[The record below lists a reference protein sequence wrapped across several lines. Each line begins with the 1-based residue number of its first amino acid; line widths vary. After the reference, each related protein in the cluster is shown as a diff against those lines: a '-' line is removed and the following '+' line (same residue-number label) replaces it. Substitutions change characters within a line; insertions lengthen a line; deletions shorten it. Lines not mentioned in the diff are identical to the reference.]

1 MPMKNKSLRSIPS
14 VDKLL
19 HVTEVQVLQR
29 SFGHPLVT
37 EAVRNVLNKERENL
51 LQSDGYQVSA
61 SSELIIQI
69 EKWLQ
74 KETSL
79 MLQPV
84 INATGV
90 ILHTNLGRAPLSN
103 EAQQAIVAI
112 SKDYNTLEYDLDLGQ
127 RGARGSDVDSLICRT
142 TGSEAA
148 LVVNNNAAAVVL
160 VLKALAERRGVVIS
174 RGQLVEI
181 GGGFRIPDVIKQSG
195 ANLVEV
201 GTTNRTHPNDY
212 HEAIREQSNNT
223 ALILRAHHSNYN
235 IVGFTTEPNL
245 QELVSIGVEHNIP
258 VLDDLGSGTLL
269 DTSSFGLT
277 HEPTVQDSLNAG
289 ASLVCFSAD
298 KLLGGPQAGIII
310 GERHLIKKLRTHPL
324 ARAMRTDKLCIAALS
339 ATLLHYIKDEA
350 LEKIPVWQMISVDI
364 NEIKIRAQ
372 RIVDQVGG
380 TLVSGLSTIG
390 GGSLPGE
397 TLPTILV
404 GLQVES
410 SEQLAQDLRKNKI
423 IARIQ
428 DNQVMLDLRTVLP
441 HHDDKLMSTLNN
453 LLSISA

>member
-1 MPMKNKSLRSIPS
+1 MPMKNEYLRSLPS

-19 HVTEVQVLQR
+19 NVKNIQNLEG
-29 SFGHPLVT
+29 SFGRPLLT
-37 EAVRNVLNKERENL
+37 EAVRNVLNIERENL
-51 LQSDGYQVSA
+51 LQRNIAGA
-61 SSELIIQI
+61 STYSELTIKI

-74 KETSL
+74 TETSL
-79 MLQPV
+79 TLQPV

-103 EAQQAIVAI
+103 EAREAIFTI
-112 SKDYNTLEYDLDLGQ
+112 SKDYNTLEYDLDLGK
-127 RGARGSDVDSLICRT
+127 RGPRGTDVDNLICRT

-148 LVVNNNAAAVVL
+148 LVVNNNAAAVL
-160 VLKALAERRGVVIS
+160 LILKALAERRSVVIS
-174 RGQLVEI
+174 RGQLIEI
-181 GGGFRIPDVIKQSG
+181 GGGFRIPDVIKQSEV
-195 ANLVEV
+195 NLVEV
-201 GTTNRTHPNDY
+201 GTTNRTHPHDY
-212 HEAIREQSNNT
+212 HQAIREQHNNV
-223 ALILRAHHSNYN
+223 ALIMRAHHSNYN
-235 IVGFTTEPNL
+235 IVGFVTEPNL
-245 QELVSIGVEHNIP
+245 QELVTIGLEHNIP

-269 DTSSFGLT
+269 DTSTFGLT

-310 GERHLIKKLRTHPL
+310 GNKHLINKLRNHPL
-324 ARAMRTDKLCIAALS
+324 ARAMRADKLCIAALS

-350 LEKIPVWQMISVDI
+350 IEKIPVWQMIAMDI
-364 NEIKIRAQ
+364 STIKTRAQ
-372 RIVDQVGG
+372 RVVDQVGG
-380 TLVSGLSTIG
+380 KLVSGLSTIG

-404 GLQVES
+404 SLRVES
-410 SEQLAQDLRKNKI
+410 SERLTQDMRNHKI
-423 IARIQ
+423 IGRIQ

-441 HHDDKLMSTLNN
+441 HHDDKLISILND

>member
-1 MPMKNKSLRSIPS
+1 MKNEYLRSLPS

-19 HVTEVQVLQR
+19 NVKNIQNLEG
-29 SFGHPLVT
+29 SFGRPLLT
-37 EAVRNVLNKERENL
+37 EAVRNVLNIERENL
-51 LQSDGYQVSA
+51 LQRNIAGA
-61 SSELIIQI
+61 STYSELTIKI

-74 KETSL
+74 TETSL
-79 MLQPV
+79 TLQPV

-103 EAQQAIVAI
+103 EAREAIFTI
-112 SKDYNTLEYDLDLGQ
+112 SKDYNTLEYDLDLGK
-127 RGARGSDVDSLICRT
+127 RGPRGTDVDNLICRT

-148 LVVNNNAAAVVL
+148 LVVNNNAAAVL
-160 VLKALAERRGVVIS
+160 LILKALAERRSVVIS
-174 RGQLVEI
+174 RGQLIEI
-181 GGGFRIPDVIKQSG
+181 GGGFRIPDVIKQSEV
-195 ANLVEV
+195 NLVEV
-201 GTTNRTHPNDY
+201 GTTNRTHPHDY
-212 HEAIREQSNNT
+212 HQAIREQHNNV
-223 ALILRAHHSNYN
+223 ALIMRAHHSNYN
-235 IVGFTTEPNL
+235 IVGFVTEPNL
-245 QELVSIGVEHNIP
+245 QELVTIGLEHNIP

-269 DTSSFGLT
+269 DTSTFGLT

-310 GERHLIKKLRTHPL
+310 GNKHLINKLRNHPL
-324 ARAMRTDKLCIAALS
+324 ARAMRADKLCIAALS

-350 LEKIPVWQMISVDI
+350 IEKIPVWQMIAMDI
-364 NEIKIRAQ
+364 STIKTRAQ
-372 RIVDQVGG
+372 RVVDQIGG

-404 GLQVES
+404 SLRVES
-410 SEQLAQDLRKNKI
+410 SERLTQDMRNHKI
-423 IARIQ
+423 IGRIQ

-441 HHDDKLMSTLNN
+441 HHDDKLISILND

>member
-1 MPMKNKSLRSIPS
+1 MKNEHLRSLPS

-19 HVTEVQVLQR
+19 NVKDIQVLEV
-29 SFGHPLVT
+29 SFGRPLMI
-37 EAVRNVLNKERENL
+37 EAVRNVIKSERDNL
-51 LQSDGYQVSA
+51 LQNASA
-61 SSELIIQI
+61 RVASYNELTIKI
-69 EKWLQ
+69 EKWLL

-90 ILHTNLGRAPLSN
+90 ILHTNLGRAPLSK
-103 EAQQAIVAI
+103 EAQQEVSMI
-112 SKDYNTLEYDLDLGQ
+112 SKDYNTLEYDLDLGK
-127 RGARGSDVDSLICRT
+127 RGARGTDVDSLICRT

-148 LVVNNNAAAVVL
+148 LVVNNNAAAIML
-160 VLKALAERRGVVIS
+160 VLKALADKRGVVIS

-181 GGGFRIPDVIKQSG
+181 GGGFRIPDVIKQSEV
-195 ANLVEV
+195 NLVEV
-201 GTTNRTHPNDY
+201 GTTNRTHPHDY
-212 HEAIREQSNNT
+212 HQAIREQHNNV
-223 ALILRAHHSNYN
+223 ALIMRAHHSNYN
-235 IVGFTTEPNL
+235 IVGFTAEPNL
-245 QELVSIGVEHNIP
+245 QELVTIGSEHNIP

-269 DTSSFGLT
+269 DTSTFGLT

-310 GERHLIKKLRTHPL
+310 GNKHLVNKLRNHPL
-324 ARAMRTDKLCIAALS
+324 ARAIRADKLCIAALS

-350 LEKIPVWQMISVDI
+350 LEKIPVWQMIAMDI
-364 NEIKIRAQ
+364 STIKTRAQ
-372 RIVDQVGG
+372 RVVDQIGG

-410 SEQLAQDLRKNKI
+410 SVRLAQDMRNNKI

-441 HHDDKLMSTLNN
+441 HHDDKLISILND
-453 LLSISA
+453 LLSVST

>member
-1 MPMKNKSLRSIPS
+1 
-14 VDKLL
+14 
-19 HVTEVQVLQR
+19 
-29 SFGHPLVT
+29 
-37 EAVRNVLNKERENL
+37 
-51 LQSDGYQVSA
+51 
-61 SSELIIQI
+61 
-69 EKWLQ
+69 
-74 KETSL
+74 

-90 ILHTNLGRAPLSN
+90 ILHTNLGRAPLSK
-103 EAQQAIVAI
+103 EAQQEVSMI
-112 SKDYNTLEYDLDLGQ
+112 SKDYNTLEYDLDLGK
-127 RGARGSDVDSLICRT
+127 RGARGTDVDSLICRT

-148 LVVNNNAAAVVL
+148 LVVNNNAAAIML
-160 VLKALAERRGVVIS
+160 VLKALAEKRGVVIS

-181 GGGFRIPDVIKQSG
+181 GGGFRIPDVIKQSEV
-195 ANLVEV
+195 NLVEV
-201 GTTNRTHPNDY
+201 GTTNRTHPHDY
-212 HEAIREQSNNT
+212 HQAIREQHNNV
-223 ALILRAHHSNYN
+223 ALIMRAHHSNYN
-235 IVGFTTEPNL
+235 IVGFTAEPNL
-245 QELVSIGVEHNIP
+245 QELVTIGSEHNIP

-269 DTSSFGLT
+269 DTSTFGLT

-310 GERHLIKKLRTHPL
+310 GNKHLVNKLRNHPL
-324 ARAMRTDKLCIAALS
+324 ARAIRADKLCIAALS

-350 LEKIPVWQMISVDI
+350 LEKIPVWQMIAMDI
-364 NEIKIRAQ
+364 STIKTRAQ
-372 RIVDQVGG
+372 RIVDQIGG

-410 SEQLAQDLRKNKI
+410 SVRLAQDMRNHKI

-441 HHDDKLMSTLNN
+441 HHDDELISILNN
-453 LLSISA
+453 LLSVST

>member
-1 MPMKNKSLRSIPS
+1 MKNEHLRSLPS

-19 HVTEVQVLQR
+19 NVKDIQVLEG
-29 SFGHPLVT
+29 SFGRPLMI
-37 EAVRNVLNKERENL
+37 EAVRNIIKSERDNL
-51 LQSDGYQVSA
+51 LQNDNARVA
-61 SSELIIQI
+61 SYNELTIKI
-69 EKWLQ
+69 EKWLL

-90 ILHTNLGRAPLSN
+90 ILHTNLGRAPLSK
-103 EAQQAIVAI
+103 EAQQEVSMI
-112 SKDYNTLEYDLDLGQ
+112 SKDYNTLEYDLDLGK
-127 RGARGSDVDSLICRT
+127 RGARGTDVDSLICRT

-148 LVVNNNAAAVVL
+148 LVVNNNAAAIML
-160 VLKALAERRGVVIS
+160 VLKALAEKRGVVIS

-181 GGGFRIPDVIKQSG
+181 GGGFRIPDVIKQSEV
-195 ANLVEV
+195 NLVEV
-201 GTTNRTHPNDY
+201 GTTNRTHPHDY
-212 HEAIREQSNNT
+212 HQAIREQHNNV
-223 ALILRAHHSNYN
+223 ALIMRAHHSNYN
-235 IVGFTTEPNL
+235 IVGFTAEPNL
-245 QELVSIGVEHNIP
+245 QELVTIGSEHNIP

-269 DTSSFGLT
+269 DTSTFGLT

-310 GERHLIKKLRTHPL
+310 GNKHLVNKLRNHPL
-324 ARAMRTDKLCIAALS
+324 ARAIRADKLCIAALS

-350 LEKIPVWQMISVDI
+350 IEKIPVWQMIAMDI
-364 NEIKIRAQ
+364 STIKTRAQ
-372 RIVDQVGG
+372 RVVDQIGG

-410 SEQLAQDLRKNKI
+410 SVRLAQDMRNHKI

-441 HHDDKLMSTLNN
+441 HHDDELISILNN
-453 LLSISA
+453 LLSVST

>member
-1 MPMKNKSLRSIPS
+1 MKNEHLRSVPS

-19 HVTEVQVLQR
+19 NVKGVQILEG
-29 SFGHPLVT
+29 SFGRPLVT
-37 EAVRNVLNKERENL
+37 EAVRNVLNIERANL
-51 LQSDGYQVSA
+51 LQSNSA
-61 SSELIIQI
+61 QGSTCNELTIKI
-69 EKWLQ
+69 EEWLQ
-74 KETSL
+74 TETSL
-79 MLQPV
+79 TLQPV

-90 ILHTNLGRAPLSN
+90 ILHTNLGRAPLSK
-103 EAQQAIVAI
+103 EAQEAILTI

-127 RGARGSDVDSLICRT
+127 RGPRGIDVDNLISRT

-160 VLKALAERRGVVIS
+160 ILKALAERRGVVIS

-181 GGGFRIPDVIKQSG
+181 GGGFRIPDVIKQSEV
-195 ANLVEV
+195 NLVEV
-201 GTTNRTHPNDY
+201 GTTNRTHPHDY
-212 HEAIREQSNNT
+212 HQAITEQNNNV
-223 ALILRAHHSNYN
+223 ALIMRAHHSNYN
-235 IVGFTTEPNL
+235 IVGFATEPKL
-245 QELVSIGVEHNIP
+245 QELVSIGSEHNIP

-269 DTSSFGLT
+269 DTSTFGLT

-310 GERHLIKKLRTHPL
+310 GNKHLINTLRNHPL
-324 ARAMRTDKLCIAALS
+324 ARAIRADKLCIAALS

-350 LEKIPVWQMISVDI
+350 TDKIPVWQMITMDI
-364 NEIKIRAQ
+364 STIKKRAQ
-372 RIVDQVGG
+372 RVVDQIGG
-380 TLVSGLSTIG
+380 KLVSGLSTIG

-404 GLQVES
+404 SLRGES
-410 SEQLAQDLRKNKI
+410 SERLAQDMRNHKI

-441 HHDDKLMSTLNN
+441 HNDDKLISILND
-453 LLSISA
+453 LLSVSA

>member
-1 MPMKNKSLRSIPS
+1 MKNEHLRSVPS

-19 HVTEVQVLQR
+19 NVKGVQILEG
-29 SFGHPLVT
+29 SFGRPLVT
-37 EAVRNVLNKERENL
+37 EAVRNVLNIERANL
-51 LQSDGYQVSA
+51 LQSNSTQGSTCN
-61 SSELIIQI
+61 ELTTKI
-69 EKWLQ
+69 EQWLQ
-74 KETSL
+74 TETSL
-79 MLQPV
+79 TLQPV

-90 ILHTNLGRAPLSN
+90 ILHTNLGRAPLSK
-103 EAQQAIVAI
+103 EAQEAIVTI
-112 SKDYNTLEYDLDLGQ
+112 SKDYNTLEYDIDLGQ
-127 RGARGSDVDSLICRT
+127 RGPRGIDVDNLICRT

-160 VLKALAERRGVVIS
+160 ILKALAERRGVVIS

-181 GGGFRIPDVIKQSG
+181 GGGFRIPDVIKQSEV
-195 ANLVEV
+195 NLVEV
-201 GTTNRTHPNDY
+201 GTTNRTHPHDY
-212 HEAIREQSNNT
+212 HQAITEQNNNV
-223 ALILRAHHSNYN
+223 ALIMRAHHSNYN
-235 IVGFTTEPNL
+235 IVGFATEPKL
-245 QELVSIGVEHNIP
+245 QELVSIGSEHNIP
-258 VLDDLGSGTLL
+258 VLDDLGSGTLI
-269 DTSSFGLT
+269 DTSTFGLT

-310 GERHLIKKLRTHPL
+310 GNKHLINTLRNHPL
-324 ARAMRTDKLCIAALS
+324 ARAIRADKLCIAALS

-350 LEKIPVWQMISVDI
+350 IEKIPVWQMIAMDI
-364 NEIKIRAQ
+364 STIKTRAQ
-372 RIVDQVGG
+372 RVVDQVGG

-404 GLQVES
+404 SLRGES
-410 SEQLAQDLRKNKI
+410 SERLAQDMRNHKI

-441 HHDDKLMSTLNN
+441 HNDDKLISILND
-453 LLSISA
+453 LLSVSA

>member
-1 MPMKNKSLRSIPS
+1 MKNEHLRSLPS

-19 HVTEVQVLQR
+19 NVKGVQILEG
-29 SFGHPLVT
+29 SFGRPLVT
-37 EAVRNVLNKERENL
+37 EAVRNVLNIERANL
-51 LQSDGYQVSA
+51 LQSNSTQGSTCN
-61 SSELIIQI
+61 ELTTKI
-69 EKWLQ
+69 EQWLQ
-74 KETSL
+74 TETSL
-79 MLQPV
+79 TLQPV

-90 ILHTNLGRAPLSN
+90 ILHTNLGRAPLSK
-103 EAQQAIVAI
+103 EAQEAIVAI
-112 SKDYNTLEYDLDLGQ
+112 SKDYNTLEYDIDLGQ
-127 RGARGSDVDSLICRT
+127 RGPRGIDVDNLICRT

-160 VLKALAERRGVVIS
+160 ILKALAERRGVVIS

-181 GGGFRIPDVIKQSG
+181 GGGFRIPDVIKQSEV
-195 ANLVEV
+195 NLVEV
-201 GTTNRTHPNDY
+201 GTTNRTHPHDY
-212 HEAIREQSNNT
+212 HQAIRKQQNNV
-223 ALILRAHHSNYN
+223 ALIMRAHHSNYN
-235 IVGFTTEPNL
+235 IVGFTAEPNL
-245 QELVSIGVEHNIP
+245 QELVTIGSEHNIP

-269 DTSSFGLT
+269 DTSTFGLT
-277 HEPTVQDSLNAG
+277 HEPTVQDSLHAG

-310 GERHLIKKLRTHPL
+310 GNKHLVNTLRNHPL
-324 ARAMRTDKLCIAALS
+324 ARAIRADKLCIAALS

-350 LEKIPVWQMISVDI
+350 IEKIPVWQMIAMDI
-364 NEIKIRAQ
+364 STIKTRAQ
-372 RIVDQVGG
+372 RIVDQIGG

-410 SEQLAQDLRKNKI
+410 SVRLAQDMRNNKI

-441 HHDDKLMSTLNN
+441 HHDDKLISILND
-453 LLSISA
+453 LLSVST